1 MPPGGCWTVSEPTQ
15 KPDPCVTL
23 PSASDKGV
31 YLKIYPSLNLQQGQV
46 VSTAWQ
52 GDACPP
58 MPMDLVEQLL
68 DGGAIRLA
76 LVDVD
81 AAMGRG
87 NNRELISQI
96 LHRCRARDR
105 KICVQVA
112 GGIRSS
118 DQAQLFIDLGATW
131 LVVGTILHKS
141 PMVSEQLMARFPSFL
156 TAAIDAR
163 AGMVHRAGWT
173 DATSQSALDLA
184 LRAKAYGF
192 RRLIFVDIPE
202 DPTADPDFQTAQDLA
217 AATGLPLLMGGSLT
231 APHHL
236 EAVYSKPGLKGAL
249 VDALMFYQNPRLLA
263 FLQAT
268 CA

>member
-1 MPPGGCWTVSEPTQ
+1 M
-15 KPDPCVTL
+15 
-23 PSASDKGV
+23 
-31 YLKIYPSLNLQQGQV
+31 KIYPSLNLQQGQV
-46 VSTAWQ
+46 VSVAWR
-52 GDACPP
+52 GEACPP
-58 MPMDLVEQLL
+58 LPMDLVDHLL
-68 DGGAIRLA
+68 EGGATRLA

-81 AAMGRG
+81 AATGRG
-87 NNRELISQI
+87 NNRELIGQI
-96 LHRCRARDR
+96 LHHCHARDR
-105 KICVQVA
+105 KVCVQVA

-118 DQAQLFIDLGATW
+118 DQAQFFLDLGARW

-141 PMVSEQLMARFPSFL
+141 PMVSEQLKARFPSFL

-163 AGMVHRAGWT
+163 GGLVHRAGWT
-173 DATSQSALDLA
+173 DRTTQSALDLA

-202 DPTADPDFQTAQDLA
+202 DPGTAPDFQTARELA

-231 APHHL
+231 APQHL
-236 EAVYSKPGLKGAL
+236 EAVSSMPGLKGAL
-249 VDALMFYQNPRLLA
+249 VEALMFYQNPRLLA